1 MTHQLCLKL
10 KIYESLLY
18 RQNNML
24 VKVEGGQFVK
34 DTGNKALLTVNRAV
48 LQENE
53 ARKKLSGKLNGQN
66 SEINTLRTQV
76 DGLTKDLSE
85 IKMLLNQ
92 LVNSKE

>member
-1 MTHQLCLKL
+1 
-10 KIYESLLY
+10 
-18 RQNNML
+18 ML

-34 DTGNKALLTVNRAV
+34 DTNNKSLLAVNRSV

-66 SEINTLRTQV
+66 GEINTLRTQV
-76 DGLTKDLSE
+76 DTLAKDMSE

>member
-1 MTHQLCLKL
+1 
-10 KIYESLLY
+10 
-18 RQNNML
+18 ML

-34 DTGNKALLTVNRAV
+34 DTNNKALLAVNRSV

-66 SEINTLRTQV
+66 GEINTLRTQV
-76 DGLTKDLSE
+76 DTLAKDMSE

>member
-1 MTHQLCLKL
+1 
-10 KIYESLLY
+10 
-18 RQNNML
+18 ML

-34 DTGNKALLTVNRAV
+34 DTSNKALLTVNRSV

-66 SEINTLRTQV
+66 GEINTLRTQV
-76 DGLTKDLSE
+76 DSLAKDMSE